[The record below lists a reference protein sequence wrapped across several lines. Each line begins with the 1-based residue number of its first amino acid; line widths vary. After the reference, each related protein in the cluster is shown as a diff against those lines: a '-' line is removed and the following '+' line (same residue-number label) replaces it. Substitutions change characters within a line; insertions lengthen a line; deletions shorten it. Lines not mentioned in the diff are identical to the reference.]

1 MMPGSQLILVR
12 EDNNQQSET
21 HADTSD
27 SNLEHAGNTRKL
39 FESLRPSV
47 LDEYSYEMDELTLM
61 LIDANSFHI

>member
-1 MMPGSQLILVR
+1 MPGSQLILVR

-27 SNLEHAGNTRKL
+27 SNPSNLEHAGNTRKL

-61 LIDANSFHI
+61 LIDAI